1 MRRAARADQHAA
13 HEQLH
18 EVLREPAERGDA
30 ADESDAPGEHVLAR
44 VQVHQA
50 RQGDP
55 DQHVEDNVGGPQEE
69 AKLLVRQVKIALD
82 VLGHHAEDLRV
93 QKIQRRSENDHGEAV
108 IGHTAGRPPLRLRS
122 GLRPLTDRP
131 GYLRD
136 HWLPLVRTALGK
148 RRTVC
153 VGYNMTCGGL
163 SSALWAAHRRRR
175 QRGKRAMQNLPGKTA
190 FVTGGASGI
199 GLGIAKA
206 LLGAG
211 MNVVIADIR
220 EDHLTAATAELG
232 AAERVLALKLDVTD
246 RAAYARAADAAEAR
260 FRKIHVLC
268 NNAGVGVVGPTEL
281 ATFADWDWVLGV
293 NLGGTVNGI
302 VILLP
307 RIMRHG
313 EGGHIVNTASMSGLV
328 PHPGATLYG
337 TSKGAVVAMI
347 ECMRGE
353 LEPHGI
359 MCSAFSPGAVQS
371 NIAKAGKTRPASLA
385 DTGYTE
391 TDKRRQQAGNFFHL
405 FRTKEEVGQRVLRG
419 ILNDELYIMTH
430 SEFRQGVEDRAQAM
444 CAAVP
449 DLPENEEYKRT
460 FSFLFV
466 NPIHAAE
473 TARQRSRKY
482 KT

>member
-1 MRRAARADQHAA
+1 
-13 HEQLH
+13 
-18 EVLREPAERGDA
+18 
-30 ADESDAPGEHVLAR
+30 
-44 VQVHQA
+44 
-50 RQGDP
+50 
-55 DQHVEDNVGGPQEE
+55 
-69 AKLLVRQVKIALD
+69 
-82 VLGHHAEDLRV
+82 
-93 QKIQRRSENDHGEAV
+93 
-108 IGHTAGRPPLRLRS
+108 
-122 GLRPLTDRP
+122 
-131 GYLRD
+131 
-136 HWLPLVRTALGK
+136 
-148 RRTVC
+148 
-153 VGYNMTCGGL
+153 
-163 SSALWAAHRRRR
+163 
-175 QRGKRAMQNLPGKTA
+175 MQNLPGKTA

-260 FRKIHVLC
+260 FRTIHVLC

-307 RIMRHG
+307 RILRHG

-337 TSKGAVVAMI
+337 TSKGAVVHMI

-359 MCSAFSPGAVQS
+359 ICSAFCPGAVQS
-371 NIAKAGKTRPASLA
+371 NIAEAGKTRPAALA
-385 DTGYTE
+385 DTGYAE
-391 TDKRRQQAGNFFHL
+391 TDKRRQQGGNFFHL
-405 FRTKEEVGQRVLRG
+405 YRTKEEVGQRVLQG

-430 SEFRQGVEDRAQAM
+430 SEFRQGVEDRARAL

-449 DLPENEEYKRT
+449 DLPENEEYKRA
-460 FSFLFV
+460 FSFLFR

-473 TARQRSRKY
+473 TARRQKG